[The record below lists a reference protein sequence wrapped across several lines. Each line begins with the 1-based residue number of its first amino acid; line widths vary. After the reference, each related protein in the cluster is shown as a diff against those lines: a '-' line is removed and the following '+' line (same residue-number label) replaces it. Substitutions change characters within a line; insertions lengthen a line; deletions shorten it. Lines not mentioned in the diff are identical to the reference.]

1 MSDYQCRE
9 YALDDKSFSSFTYLI
24 DANRIYVKAIR
35 SSTQYSGIS
44 QAEMICGNMEAEIAS
59 WFIMLPSSK
68 RDLPVQQDAMDQLM
82 FQAHIMMYT

>member
-9 YALDDKSFSSFTYLI
+9 YALDDTSFSSFTYLI
-24 DANRIYVKAIR
+24 DANRIYVRAIR
-35 SSTQYSGIS
+35 SSTQYSGVS

-68 RDLPVQQDAMDQLM
+68 RDLPVQQDAMNQLM